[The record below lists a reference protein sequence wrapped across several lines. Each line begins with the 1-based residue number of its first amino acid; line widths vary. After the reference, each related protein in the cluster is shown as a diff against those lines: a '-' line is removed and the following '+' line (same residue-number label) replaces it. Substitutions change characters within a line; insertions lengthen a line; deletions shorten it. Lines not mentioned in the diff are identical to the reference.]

1 MKQSKFFSVAVG
13 SAALL
18 AALGMQT
25 VHAQAAATAPLTNT
39 RMCFVD
45 TDRLFSETKASQA
58 AQNKL
63 KAEFASREKSLTAL
77 ADRLKSAIEAF
88 ERDSAKMSD
97 AKRVQEQ
104 ERLMELDAEFRQ
116 KRREFQDDLNSRKNE
131 ELQSL
136 MDRAN
141 AMVIQ
146 AAKAEDCHIILQ
158 EAVYVDPRLDITSKV
173 LTLLDA
179 AK

>member
-25 VHAQAAATAPLTNT
+25 AHAQAAAGAPLTNT

-63 KAEFASREKSLTAL
+63 KAEFANREKSLTAL
-77 ADRLKSAIEAF
+77 ADRLKSAIETF

-104 ERLMELDAEFRQ
+104 ERLMELDADFRQ
-116 KRREFQDDLNSRKNE
+116 KRREFQDDLGSRRSE
-131 ELQSL
+131 ELQAVQDKS
-136 MDRAN
+136 MK
-141 AMVIQ
+141 VIKQ
-146 AAKAEDCHIILQ
+146 LADTGKYDLILQ
-158 EAVYVDPRLDITSKV
+158 EAVYFNPKYDITDQVIKG
-173 LTLLDA
+173 LNA